1 MAQSFSFQFL
11 QFTSELYGG
20 FIHKAGVMTKIVC
33 LPNFIQKENVHQL
46 VDILGVEMQMSV
58 LADYLLS
65 LV

>member
-1 MAQSFSFQFL
+1 MNL
-11 QFTSELYGG
+11 PVNFTAGL
-20 FIHKAGVMTKIVC
+20 FTKAGVNMTKINC